1 MALDRVPPDDRGS
14 TQAPA
19 PGYPADPRLSWPQRL
34 PGSVRRSSRILSTRP
49 GEPDGALQV
58 AGRARD
64 VRTDADGEPAVLAEA
79 TVDVTFSPDRVIERV
94 AVDPPMGEPDQ
105 LLGSGPGRGFR
116 RAIAAAFPEDLDRA
130 SLAYFLVEDLTT
142 TPLLSTFALSR
153 RPETD
158 DLFVELSSGPVSAM
172 EDVCAG
178 YRSDGLAMDLRRR
191 NEQRSQ
197 NVAVVS
203 ADPNDDPEAAWYPL
217 DAPRGLAMSRRR
229 RIDLVPDGDGF
240 LVSAAFRDQAWE
252 PDGSEAI
259 VHEYEL
265 EAALVVGPDGLT
277 LASVEA
283 TPRVIPY
290 PDCPGA
296 ASRVDRLVGLPLTT
310 LRTRVLEELRGVD
323 SCTHL
328 NDMVRALAELGDLVT
343 ALPRE
348 TLPPE
353 ETP

>member
-1 MALDRVPPDDRGS
+1 M
-14 TQAPA
+14 
-19 PGYPADPRLSWPQRL
+19 
-34 PGSVRRSSRILSTRP
+34 
-49 GEPDGALQV
+49 
-58 AGRARD
+58 
-64 VRTDADGEPAVLAEA
+64 LAEA
-79 TVDVTFSPDRVIERV
+79 GVDVVFSADRMIEHV
-94 AVDPPMGEPDQ
+94 ALDPHVGEPDQ

-116 RAIAAAFPEDLDRA
+116 RAIAAAFPEDRDRA

-178 YRSDGLAMDLRRR
+178 YRSDGLAMELRRR

-203 ADPNDDPEAAWYPL
+203 ADADDDPEAAWYPP
-217 DAPRGLAMSRRR
+217 DPPAGLAMSRRR
-229 RIDLVPDGDGF
+229 RIDVVPDGGGF
-240 LVSAAFRDQAWE
+240 LVTAAFRDQTWE

-265 EAALVVGPDGLT
+265 EATLAPGRDGLV

-296 ASRVDRLVGLPLTT
+296 ASEVDRLVGLPLTS
-310 LRTRVLEELRGVD
+310 LRARVLEELRGVD

-348 TLPPE
+348 TMLPE